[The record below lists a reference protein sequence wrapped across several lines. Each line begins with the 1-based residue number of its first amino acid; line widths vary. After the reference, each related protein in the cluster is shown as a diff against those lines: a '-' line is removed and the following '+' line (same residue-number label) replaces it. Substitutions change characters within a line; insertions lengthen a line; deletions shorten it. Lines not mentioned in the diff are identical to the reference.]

1 MKLLANVLNVIHVVG
16 MDEYVVKQEYVR
28 LHLVMSTVLIKVQ
41 NKSQM
46 VEMFEAFRAYAEVLD
61 IRTMTTA
68 TGVVKPIRWN
78 EDVPMFTGTVE
89 VEANHM
95 MAKANN
101 EDDQYWIKVHKK
113 GDGVMITNKHDWS
126 DPEALEQGKAFLNGR
141 TA

>member
-16 MDEYVVKQEYVR
+16 MDEYVVKQSYVR
-28 LHLVMSTVLIKVQ
+28 LPLVMSTVLIKVQ
-41 NKSQM
+41 SKSQM
-46 VEMFEAFRAYAEVLD
+46 VEMWEAFRAYAEVLD
-61 IRTMTTA
+61 ICTMKTS
-68 TGVVKPIRWN
+68 TGVLHPIRSN
-78 EDVPMFTGTVE
+78 YSGTVE

-101 EDDQYWIKVHKK
+101 EDDQYWIRVHKK

-126 DPEALEQGKAFLNGR
+126 DPKALEQGKAFLNGR